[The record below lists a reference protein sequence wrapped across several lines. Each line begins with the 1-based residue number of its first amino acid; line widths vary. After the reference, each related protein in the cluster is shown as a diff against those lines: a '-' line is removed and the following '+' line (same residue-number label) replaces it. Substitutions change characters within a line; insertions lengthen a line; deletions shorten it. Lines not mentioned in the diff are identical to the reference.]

1 MLKIPIRRISLYD
14 INKARKEIEELKA
27 RLKDVRYKLKNLTE
41 YAVGFLEE
49 VLQEN
54 RSRFE
59 RKTEITSFQK
69 IDAREAAKK
78 DIDIYYDDNTG
89 YLGTDVKTG
98 KSMFK
103 VSSYDRVLIIRKNG
117 IYSVADVPH
126 RLFVDKGMLFCGNA
140 DKESLN
146 NIIFSILYQNK
157 KTKYIFL
164 KRFKIEKF
172 ILDKSYM
179 AVPDDSK
186 LLKLTIKEDVEVA
199 VVYTPKP
206 RIKILEEY
214 LPVSDFLVK
223 NVRAGG
229 NRLSTKEIKSIRFK
243 KLRS

>member
-1 MLKIPIRRISLYD
+1 MLK
-14 INKARKEIEELKA
+14 
-27 RLKDVRYKLKNLTE
+27 
-41 YAVGFLEE
+41 
-49 VLQEN
+49 EN

-69 IDAREAAKK
+69 IDAREAAKR
-78 DIDIYYDDNTG
+78 DIDIYYDDDTG
-89 YLGTDVKTG
+89 YLGTDVRTG
-98 KSMFK
+98 KSLFK

-117 IYSVADVPH
+117 IYSVTDIPH
-126 RLFVDKGMLFCGNA
+126 RLFVDKGMLFCSNA
-140 DKESLN
+140 DKESLS
-146 NIIFSILYQNK
+146 NIVFSILYQNK

-172 ILDKSYM
+172 ILDKSYQ

-199 VVYTPKP
+199 IAYVPKP
-206 RIKILEEY
+206 RIKILEEF
-214 LPVSDFLVK
+214 LPITDFLVK